1 MDAIAALLGRASCP
15 KVVPPGPTPEQL
27 GVILQA
33 GSRAPDHGRMQPFRF
48 LVVEGAARERLG
60 ELMAASLAR
69 REPAAAASALDG
81 ERAKALRAPTI
92 IAVAAALRPNPKV
105 PDVEQII
112 AAGAACQNMLLA
124 AHALGLGAAW
134 RTGPAAYD
142 AEVKAGLGFGTGD
155 AIVGF
160 LYLGAPAGVPPDR
173 PVDAAAVTRRL

>member
-48 LVVEGAARERLG
+48 LVIEGEARERLG
-60 ELMAASLAR
+60 ELMAQALAR
-69 REPAAAASALDG
+69 RQAAAAPSALDG

-92 IAVAAALRPNPKV
+92 VAVAAALRPNPKV
-105 PDVEQII
+105 PDVEQIV
-112 AAGAACQNMLLA
+112 AAGVACQNMLLA
-124 AHALGLGAAW
+124 AHALGLGAFW

-142 AEVKAGLGFGTGD
+142 AGVKAGLGLDESD

-160 LYLGAPAGVPPDR
+160 LYFGVPAGVPPER
-173 PVDAAAVTRRL
+173 PVDVAALTRRL